1 MQVVSKDYI
10 KLQRNFIRLMEK
22 NSDFTRENLYLMCLD
37 DESYRAIHGGM
48 GIRCVPL
55 TSLLRNN
62 NRKQIFTLR
71 VQVVSCLVKAG
82 HDVILSDADA
92 LWLADPMKDFSLPTI
107 RESSIV
113 AARGGFPHDLAH
125 QWGSTMCMGFIFFR
139 AEGKRI
145 GEYVAVMN
153 ELVLKNANDQVSV
166 NKAAK
171 SLGIVWDKGGSDM
184 RYEKSVTFGGGTI
197 DSLVDDESR
206 PFRVTLLPHSTY
218 PRICEE
224 TPISENTRVAHCL
237 WVGKG
242 EVMSTWMKHANLWS
256 NNA

>member
-1 MQVVSKDYI
+1 LPKITSNATCAEWTAWMPPRSDPAVVMQVV
-10 KLQRNFIRLMEK
+10 N
-22 NSDFTRENLYLMCLD
+22 
-37 DESYRAIHGGM
+37 
-48 GIRCVPL
+48 
-55 TSLLRNN
+55 
-62 NRKQIFTLR
+62 
-71 VQVVSCLVKAG
+71 AG

-92 LWLADPMKDFSLPTI
+92 LWLADPMKDFSLPII

-113 AARGGFPHDLAH
+113 ASRGGFPHDLAH

-139 AEGKRI
+139 AAGKRI
-145 GEYVAVMN
+145 GEFVAVMN

-171 SLGIVWDKGGSDM
+171 NLGIVWDKKGSDM
-184 RYEKSVTFGGGTI
+184 RYEKSLAFGGGTI

-218 PRICEE
+218 PRICEK
-224 TPISENTRVAHCL
+224 TPISETTRVAHCL

-242 EVMSTWMKHANLWS
+242 EIMSTWMKRANLWS